1 MPTRS
6 VATRILC
13 IGALSMAVLAVAAC
27 GGAQARKARHLEKGQ
42 SYLAAGNFDKARVE
56 FQNALQ
62 IAPLD
67 PEARFEM
74 GVVDEKLG
82 KIREAASFY
91 QGTLDVSPEH
101 LGAHSY
107 LARLYIFSGAPDKA
121 LELIKPALQKHPD
134 DSQLL
139 ALRAAVRMQQNDLA
153 DAQIDAESAVQLD
166 PKNAD
171 AVASLAG
178 IYSSSKAVDKA
189 EALLEKSIINIPET
203 VDLRLVLAQLYT
215 NDKRA
220 ADAERLLLDLVRLRP
235 HEKAHRIRLGQFYAS
250 QNQLDAAEQALRD
263 GIKAIPEDRELK
275 LSLVEFLASRR
286 GRESAEKEL
295 KAMVAADPKDF
306 EMKFA
311 LAKFYQTTR
320 QLPLAESIY
329 RQVIDSEKLNSA
341 GLAARDRL
349 AELLVQR
356 DDAAGAQVLLSE
368 VLAKSPRDDDALI
381 LRGNIAL
388 AKSDPKS
395 AIADL
400 RSVLRDQPNAI
411 GILRVLARAHLANGE
426 PALAEETMRRAVE
439 ANPKDAGVRLDLA
452 QLLAQLGKP
461 EQAKPIVA
469 ELVKVQPNNIPA
481 LDTLF
486 RVSAASK
493 DYDTARAAAEAM
505 VASQPKS
512 AVGYFYEGLLA
523 EETKRNDEALR
534 LYGEAVD
541 LMPDGS
547 EPLQAQIRLLIAL
560 KRTPEAIKRLDELIA
575 KAPTAATAPN
585 LKGEMLLAQGN
596 TSGAL
601 AAFKEAIARAPRWWQ
616 PYRGL
621 AQTEFLAKD
630 PEAGLATLRGALS
643 TVDQPDQMAL
653 EIALYLERTGK
664 TDEAITQYEGVMR
677 RNPRS
682 DVAAN
687 NLAMLLVTYKKD
699 AASVERAKTL
709 SARFADS
716 SNPSYLDTYGWVLF
730 KNGQAA
736 ASVPILE
743 RVVSKVPNAPVAL
756 YHLGMAQ
763 SQNGSNTQALGNL
776 TRAVNSGTKFSGLDE
791 AKATLDKLA
800 KLPSGG
806 GAKT

>member
-1 MPTRS
+1 MPSRTVSARF
-6 VATRILC
+6 AYI
-13 IGALSMAVLAVAAC
+13 AVLGLIAVSMSAC
-27 GGAQARKARHLEKGQ
+27 GGAEARKARHLEKGQ
-42 SYLAAGNFDKARVE
+42 SHLAAGSFEKARVE

-101 LGAHSY
+101 LGAHTN
-107 LARLYIFSGAPDKA
+107 LARLYIFSSAPDKA
-121 LELIKPALQKHPD
+121 LELIKPALQEHPD

-139 ALRAAVRMQQNDLA
+139 ALRAAVRVQQNDLA
-153 DAQIDAESAVQLD
+153 GAQSDAERAVQLD

-171 AVASLAG
+171 AAATLAG
-178 IYSSSKAVDKA
+178 IYSSSKQVDKA
-189 EALLEKSIINIPET
+189 QALLEQTIIKIPET
-203 VDLRLVLAQLYT
+203 VDLRLVLAQLYA
-215 NDKRA
+215 NEKRA

-235 HEKAHRIRLGQFYAS
+235 HEKAHRIRLGQFYARQS
-250 QNQLDAAEQALRD
+250 QLDAAEQALRD

-286 GRESAEKEL
+286 GQEPAEKEL
-295 KAMVAADPKDF
+295 KAMVAADPKGF

-311 LAKFYQTTR
+311 LAKFYQATH

-329 RQVIDSEKLNSA
+329 RQVIDSEKLNPP

-356 DDAAGAQVLLSE
+356 DDAAGAQVLISE
-368 VLAKSPRDDDALI
+368 VLAKSPRDDDALV

-400 RSVLRDQPNAI
+400 RTVLRDQPNAI
-411 GILRVLARAHLANGE
+411 GVMRVLARAHLANGE

-461 EQAKPIVA
+461 EQAKPIAA
-469 ELVKVQPNNIPA
+469 ELVKEQPNNIPA

-486 RVSAASK
+486 RVSSASK
-493 DYDTARAAAEAM
+493 DFDTARAAAEAI
-505 VASQPKS
+505 VTSQPKS
-512 AVGYFYEGLLA
+512 AVGYFYEGMLA
-523 EETKRNDEALR
+523 EEAKRYDEALR

-541 LMPDGS
+541 LLPEGV
-547 EPLQAQIRLLIAL
+547 EPLQAQIRLLLAL
-560 KRTPEAIKRLDELIA
+560 KRNPEAMKRLDELIA
-575 KAPTAATAPN
+575 KAPKAAIAPN
-585 LKGEMLLAQGN
+585 MKGDLLLAQGN
-596 TSGAL
+596 AGGAL
-601 AAFKEAIARAPRWWQ
+601 AAFKEAIARAPRWWE

-621 AQTEFLAKD
+621 AQAEFLAKD
-630 PEAGLATLRGALS
+630 PDAGLATLRGAQS
-643 TVDQPDQMAL
+643 TVDQPDQLAM

-664 TDEAITQYEGVMR
+664 MDEAIAQYEDVMR

-682 DVAAN
+682 EVAAN

-699 AASVERAKTL
+699 GASVERAKSL
-709 SARFADS
+709 SARFANS
-716 SNPSYLDTYGWVLF
+716 TNPSYLDTYGWVLF
-730 KNGQAA
+730 KNGEAA

-763 SQNGSNTQALGNL
+763 SQNGSSAQALGNL

-791 AKATLDKLA
+791 AKATLDRLA

>member
-1 MPTRS
+1 MPTRTAS
-6 VATRILC
+6 ARFASIVVLGLIAV
-13 IGALSMAVLAVAAC
+13 SMTGC

-42 SYLAAGNFDKARVE
+42 SYLAAGNFEKARVE

-74 GVVDEKLG
+74 GVVDEKLS

-101 LGAHSY
+101 LGARRN
-107 LARLYIFSGAPDKA
+107 LARLYIFSGVPDKA
-121 LELIKPALQKHPD
+121 LDLIKPALERHPD

-139 ALRAAVRMQQNDLA
+139 ALRAAVRMQQKDLA
-153 DAQIDAESAVQLD
+153 GAQIDAERAVQLD
-166 PKNAD
+166 PKNPD
-171 AVASLAG
+171 AVATLAG
-178 IYSSSKAVDKA
+178 IYSSSNAVDKA
-189 EALLEKSIINIPET
+189 EALLEKSIVNIPDT
-203 VDLRLVLAQLYT
+203 VDLRLVLAQLYA

-235 HEKAHRIRLGQFYAS
+235 LEKANRIRLGQFYAR

-275 LSLVEFLASRR
+275 LYLVEFLAGRR
-286 GRESAEKEL
+286 SQESAEKEL
-295 KAMVAADPKDF
+295 KAMVAVDPKDF
-306 EMKFA
+306 EMRFA
-311 LAKFYQTTR
+311 LARFYQTTH

-356 DDAAGAQVLLSE
+356 DDVAGAQVLISE
-368 VLAKSPRDDDALI
+368 VLAKSPRDDDALL

-411 GILRVLARAHLANGE
+411 GVLRVLARAHLANGE

-439 ANPKDAGVRLDLA
+439 ANPKDAGIRLDLA

-461 EQAKPIVA
+461 EQAKPIAA
-469 ELVKVQPNNIPA
+469 ELVKEQPNNIPA

-493 DYDTARAAAEAM
+493 DFDTARAAAEAI

-512 AVGYFYEGLLA
+512 AVGYLYEGLLA
-523 EETKRNDEALR
+523 EEAKRNDEALR

-541 LMPDGS
+541 LLPDGA
-547 EPLQAQIRLLIAL
+547 EPLQAQIRLLLAL
-560 KRTPEAIKRLDELIA
+560 KRGPEALKRLDQLIA
-575 KAPTAATAPN
+575 KAPAAARPPN
-585 LKGEMLLAQGN
+585 LKGDMLLAQGD
-596 TSGAL
+596 TSGAQ

-621 AQTEFLAKD
+621 AQAEFAAKD
-630 PEAGLATLRGALS
+630 PDAGLATLRGAQS
-643 TVDQPDQMAL
+643 TVDQPDQLAL

-664 TDEAITQYEGVMR
+664 TDEAITQYEDVMR

-682 DVAAN
+682 EVAAN

-699 AASVERAKTL
+699 AASVERARTL

-716 SNPSYLDTYGWVLF
+716 TNPSYLDTYGWVLF

-743 RVVSKVPNAPVAL
+743 RVVSKVPDAPVAL

-763 SQNGSNTQALGNL
+763 SQNGSNAQALGNL
-776 TRAVNSGTKFSGLDE
+776 SRAVNSGTKFSGLDE
-791 AKATLDKLA
+791 AKATLDRLA